1 MKLKPREKQSELTQL
16 AIKRIPLAAVWIGII
31 VLCLI
36 CRDQIT
42 VERIICYTPDNL
54 LLAAAVML
62 LLFALKGVTVVVY
75 GGILYAASGIL
86 FPMPYAIAVNIVGTV
101 LMTTI
106 PFLMGKKAGA
116 DILLQLRQKN
126 QKLEI
131 LQDLQSENDFFIAF
145 MIRMIGMLPGDLVGM
160 YLGASNMRYSRY
172 ISGTML
178 GLLPAIIAFSV
189 MGTSIDD
196 PGSPE
201 FILSACGEAGL
212 MLLSLALY
220 ILWCG
225 KKKQKAVNNCGE

>member
-1 MKLKPREKQSELTQL
+1 MLKSRTKQSELTQL
-16 AIKRIPLAAVWIGII
+16 AIKRIPLAVVWIGII

-36 CRDQIT
+36 YADQIT
-42 VERIICYTPDNL
+42 VERIIYYTPDNL
-54 LLAAAVML
+54 TLATAVML
-62 LLFALKGVTVVVY
+62 LLFALKGVTVVIY
-75 GGILYAASGIL
+75 GGILYAASGTL
-86 FPMPYAIAVNIVGTV
+86 FPLPHAIAVNIVGTV

-116 DILLQLRQKN
+116 DVLLQLRQKN

-131 LQDLQSENDFFIAF
+131 LQDLQNENAFFVAF
-145 MIRMIGMLPGDLVGM
+145 IIRMIGMLPGDLVGM

-189 MGTSIDD
+189 IGMSIDD
-196 PGSPE
+196 PSSPE
-201 FILSACGEAGL
+201 FIISACGEVGL

-220 ILWCG
+220 ILWRG
-225 KKKQKAVNNCGE
+225 KKKQEAVKNCDE

>member
-1 MKLKPREKQSELTQL
+1 MKLKPRAEQSELTQI
-16 AIKRIPLAAVWIGII
+16 AIKRIPLAVVWIGII

-36 CRDQIT
+36 YRDQIS
-42 VERIICYTPDNL
+42 VERVICYTPDNL
-54 LLAAAVML
+54 PLATAVML
-62 LLFALKGVTVVVY
+62 LLFALKGVTVVIY

-86 FPMPYAIAVNIVGTV
+86 FPLSHAIAVNIVGTV

-116 DILLQLRQKN
+116 DVLVQLRKKS
-126 QKLEI
+126 QKLEL
-131 LQDLQSENDFFIAF
+131 LQDLQSENEFFVAF
-145 MIRMIGMLPGDLVGM
+145 FVRVIGMLPGDLVGM
-160 YLGASNMRYSRY
+160 YLGASNIRYSRY

-189 MGTSIDD
+189 MGMSIDD

-201 FILSACGEAGL
+201 FIISACGEAGL

-220 ILWCG
+220 ILWRR
-225 KKKQKAVNNCGE
+225 KKKQKAVKNCNE

>member
-1 MKLKPREKQSELTQL
+1 MLKPREKQSELTQF
-16 AIKRIPLAAVWIGII
+16 AIKRIPLAVVWIGII

-36 CRDQIT
+36 YRDQIT
-42 VERIICYTPDNL
+42 VDRIIYYTPDNL
-54 LLAAAVML
+54 SLATAVML
-62 LLFALKGVTVVVY
+62 LLFALKGVTVVIY

-86 FPMPYAIAVNIVGTV
+86 FPLPHAIAVNIVGTV

-116 DILLQLRQKN
+116 DVLLQLRQKN
-126 QKLEI
+126 QKLEL
-131 LQDLQSENDFFIAF
+131 LQDLQSENAFFVAF
-145 MIRMIGMLPGDLVGM
+145 FVRMIGMLPGDLVGM

-178 GLLPAIIAFSV
+178 GLLPAVIAFSV
-189 MGTSIDD
+189 MGMNIDD

-201 FILSACGEAGL
+201 FIISACGEAVL

-220 ILWCG
+220 ILWHR
-225 KKKQKAVNNCGE
+225 KKKQKAVKNCGE

>member
-1 MKLKPREKQSELTQL
+1 MKLKPKEKQSELTQL
-16 AIKRIPLAAVWIGII
+16 AIKRIPLAVVWIGII

-36 CRDQIT
+36 FRDQIT
-42 VERIICYTPDNL
+42 VERIINCTPDNL

-62 LLFALKGVTVVVY
+62 LLFALKGVTVVIY

-86 FPMPYAIAVNIVGTV
+86 FPLPHAIAVNIVGTV

-106 PFLMGKKAGA
+106 PFLMGKRAGA

-126 QKLEI
+126 QKLEL
-131 LQDLQSENDFFIAF
+131 LQDLQSENAFFVAF

-178 GLLPAIIAFSV
+178 GMLPAIIAFSV

-212 MLLSLALY
+212 MLLALALY
-220 ILWCG
+220 ILWRR
-225 KKKQKAVNNCGE
+225 KKKQEAVNNCGE